1 MICPAHVPS
10 SWPEAPETIP
20 PGTFPRGESV
30 WFPAE
35 AESGDGIWRH
45 SRRVADYTL
54 LLARALVIQEKEFL
68 QSLEQGALFH
78 DIGKIGLPPCILL
91 KREALSGQERKAVQE
106 HPLRGFEMISQVAF
120 WPEAWRVVLFHHER
134 YDGRGYPFGL
144 AKGAIPLSAKILA
157 VADALEAMTSDRPY
171 RPGRSFQAAA
181 REICRC
187 RGAQFDPEIVE
198 AFLTVPLHSWLRIWQ
213 EVVTARRPADSC

>member
-1 MICPAHVPS
+1 MSRPAHAPPS
-10 SWPEAPETIP
+10 WAEAAKTIP
-20 PGTFPRGESV
+20 PGAFPGGEIV

-35 AESGDGIWRH
+35 AKNGEGIWRH

-54 LLARALVIQEKEFL
+54 LLARALAIQETEFL

-78 DIGKIGLPPCILL
+78 DIGKIGLPPHILL
-91 KREALSGQERKAVQE
+91 KREALSGQERKAVEE
-106 HPLRGFEMISQVAF
+106 HPLRGFEMISQVGF
-120 WPEAWRVVLFHHER
+120 WPETWRVVLFHHER

-171 RPGRSFQAAA
+171 RRGRSFQAAA
-181 REICRC
+181 REICRG

-198 AFLTVPLHSWLRIWQ
+198 AFLTVPPQGWLRVWQ
-213 EVVTARRPADSC
+213 EVVTALRPAVFC